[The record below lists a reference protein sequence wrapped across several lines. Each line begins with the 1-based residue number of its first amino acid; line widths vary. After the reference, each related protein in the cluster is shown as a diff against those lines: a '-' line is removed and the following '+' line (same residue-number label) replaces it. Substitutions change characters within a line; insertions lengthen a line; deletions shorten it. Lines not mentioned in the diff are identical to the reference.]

1 MKRSYKAQKQ
11 AKAAVP
17 PKPGNMLAQVA
28 QMQQKMAQAQ
38 EELANETV
46 TITAGGGAISIV
58 ITGHQRVQSIEINP
72 ELINPEDREM
82 LQDLLVT
89 AVNQAIE
96 QSQTLAAQRMESV
109 TGGLGGLGGGLDN
122 LLGSL
127 GM

>member
-11 AKAAVP
+11 AKAAAP

-28 QMQQKMAQAQ
+28 QMQQKMAQTQ

-96 QSQTLAAQRMESV
+96 QSQALAARRMESV
-109 TGGLGGLGGGLDN
+109 TGGLGGLGGGLDS

>member
-11 AKAAVP
+11 AKAAAP
-17 PKPGNMLAQVA
+17 LKPGNMLAQVA
-28 QMQQKMAQAQ
+28 QMQQKMAQTQ
-38 EELANETV
+38 EELANETI
-46 TITAGGGAISIV
+46 TISAGGGAISIT
-58 ITGHQRVQSIEINP
+58 ITGHQRVQSMEINP

-96 QSQTLAAQRMESV
+96 QSQALAAQRMESV
-109 TGGLGGLGGGLDN
+109 TGGLGGLGGGLDS